1 MSNTAL
7 VWKSFKAMR
16 WVEADALRDLI
27 AAMPIVIL
35 ARALRDALQRRPRA
49 RTSMLGPNGIDH

>member
-49 RTSMLGPNGIDH
+49 RPSMLGPNAIDH